1 MWFNR
6 FKVENLYGPVLSE
19 LPSTKCNNK
28 IRALFLLACLK
39 ANASPK
45 LLAEIALAQYKHR
58 ITLNDLIRDTSAS
71 NDLLENLEV
80 LKYLK
85 DEPDTFK
92 KRRLSMQP
100 QRVSYT
106 NFDPETNEISAA
118 TKLQIF
124 YRKRLNRK
132 VHAVK
137 VIENWWEPYRVE
149 NLETRTV
156 FQQHLDQLG
165 GKGIIHHCKDVR
177 QSYINLFNLQ
187 IAFNHNLS
195 SETMVDEEY
204 GGVVVRGVRGDS
216 DCNQNSES
224 IVENVKNGIRIN
236 HSYMFWGFENIGVPP
251 SVLPLLGCTDT

>member
-1 MWFNR
+1 M
-6 FKVENLYGPVLSE
+6 
-19 LPSTKCNNK
+19 
-28 IRALFLLACLK
+28 
-39 ANASPK
+39 
-45 LLAEIALAQYKHR
+45 
-58 ITLNDLIRDTSAS
+58 
-71 NDLLENLEV
+71 
-80 LKYLK
+80 
-85 DEPDTFK
+85 
-92 KRRLSMQP
+92 
-100 QRVSYT
+100 
-106 NFDPETNEISAA
+106 
-118 TKLQIF
+118 
-124 YRKRLNRK
+124 
-132 VHAVK
+132 HAVK

-236 HSYMFWGFENIGVPP
+236 HSYMFWVYLMAWFFIPITFLAILRSFAFNEYMKLAPTSPYIFVLCHFITFFCRSATMRMVQNVVMVMLAIYIMQVYLDTYHLYEYFYKCHENTF
-251 SVLPLLGCTDT
+251 C